1 MNKHILRSSAIV
13 ALVVATQVSVWAQET
28 VGAEDSRRHR
38 PGIEGV
44 WTVNVTIRDCKTGDV
59 IRSLR
64 ALNLFIH
71 DGSLT
76 ETAVN
81 VLRTPSVGTWRHVEG
96 QIYASTF
103 TFYRYKPD
111 GTFASRAKV
120 TRAIELSDDG
130 GGGAFTSTDTVEDF
144 DAKNALIS
152 TTCATETATRPE

>member
-1 MNKHILRSSAIV
+1 MKKRILRSSAMA
-13 ALVVATQVSVWAQET
+13 ALLLAATQTIVSAQET
-28 VGAEDSRRHR
+28 ADDEHCRKEARS
-38 PGIEGV
+38 IEGV
-44 WTVNVTIRDCKTGDV
+44 WTANVTIRDCKTGDV
-59 IRSLR
+59 IRSVR

-96 QIYASTF
+96 QTYASTF
-103 TFYRYKPD
+103 NFFRYNPN

-120 TRAIELSDDG
+120 TRSIELSDDG
-130 GGGAFTSTDTVEDF
+130 SGFTTTDTVADF
-144 DAKNALIS
+144 DANDALIS